1 MNTLPT
7 ERFGMGRNVSPKD
20 ERDYALADYMPVD
33 LGDLSGTMEWNYN
46 RPLLDQ
52 GKSPHC
58 PGFGAANF
66 GNNPPVEDS
75 FTNADGDRF
84 YYLCK
89 VIDGEPNQ
97 ENGSST
103 RTVGKMLKQVG
114 RINAYAFAANTDE
127 MTYWLLHNGPVMCG
141 TNWTRDMFSP
151 DADNII
157 HPTGTV
163 VGGHFYLVNGKYS
176 NGLYRI
182 HNSWDNEWGIHGEAY
197 ISVPDMAFLLNNQG
211 EAMTAVELPF
221 GVGPSPKSNGCSAQI
236 LSWLGIK
243 MTSKKVL

>member
-7 ERFGMGRNVSPKD
+7 ERFGMGRNASPKD
-20 ERDYALADYMPVD
+20 ERDFALADYMPVD

-97 ENGSST
+97 ENGSNT

-127 MTYWLLHNGPVMCG
+127 MTYWLLHNGPVMIG
-141 TNWTRDMFSP
+141 SDWYTD
-151 DADNII
+151 
-157 HPTGTV
+157 PTGKV
-163 VGGHFYLVNGKYS
+163 AGGHFYIVNATYGNKI
-176 NGLYRI
+176 YRI
-182 HNSWDNEWGIHGEAY
+182 HNSWDDQWGVHGEAY

-221 GVGPSPKSNGCSAQI
+221 GVGPSPESNGCLAQI
-236 LSWLGIK
+236 LSLIGIK
-243 MTSKKVL
+243 TTSKR